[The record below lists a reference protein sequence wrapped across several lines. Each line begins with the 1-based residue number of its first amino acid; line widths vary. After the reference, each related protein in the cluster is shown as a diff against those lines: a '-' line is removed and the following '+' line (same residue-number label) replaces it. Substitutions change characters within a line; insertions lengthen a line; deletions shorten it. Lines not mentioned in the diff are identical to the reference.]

1 MTKKLHRAILLAL
14 VSVASIAASYAQTA
28 ITGTVTDETGE
39 PIIGAYITL
48 ESDKSVGTITD
59 FDGNY
64 EISVPADSKLIFSYT
79 GYESQTLSTSGKS
92 SLSVV
97 LKEASTH
104 LEEVVAV
111 GYGSQKAKEITSAVS
126 SVKSENFNAGVTSSP
141 MGLIQG
147 KVAGLTITNTN
158 GGDPT
163 STGLNVQIRGTSTLN
178 AGAGSTPLYIVDGVP
193 VSSID
198 NIAPEDIASMDV
210 LKDGSSAAIYGTRG
224 TNGVILIT
232 TKRGSSSEGVECGTT
247 NFEYAGYVSVAHKTG
262 KTGMT
267 TIDEYVNMED
277 WTNGKFTPYNHGSY
291 SDYYSMMSREAPVTT
306 NHNFAITGATKK
318 FNYRASVNYKYAE
331 GIAKDRQEINA
342 KFSANQKA
350 FEGWLDLQYDFSY
363 MHYKNNNAWT
373 QFDMA
378 ATLNPTYPVYDKS
391 TKSGF
396 YLIEASGFNNPIEP
410 YVLNSEYSDGN
421 FFRGS
426 VRATVNILPVKG
438 LKANGFVAFEEG
450 DNYNYKYN
458 SIKYVASPDEAG
470 KATRWQGRD
479 MNILAEGTIDYAG
492 QWSGH
497 SLALVGGFSYQQF
510 SHDESKMENSGF
522 ATDNIMYY
530 KMQEGDATKVK
541 LNVDSKREFNAL
553 ASAFFRANYNYK
565 EKYLLSA
572 SIRAEGSSR
581 FGKNNR
587 WGWFPAASVG
597 WRITGEDFMQNV
609 NGVDDLKIRFGFGI
623 TGNNVGQNLAS
634 KELLG
639 AGGTFW
645 YNGEWVKTYNVTQN
659 ANPDLKWERKFEYNL
674 GIDFSFL
681 SNRLYGSIDMYI
693 RDTKDLL
700 YWYDVPS
707 PPYQFNKLLS
717 NAGEIRAK
725 GIEVALTGVPIKTKN
740 WLWTSTWTMAF
751 DNSKIKSLSDPAKGL
766 NYTEVLSGNIGG
778 NGLNDVKTQIIREGE
793 SIGVFYGYRYDH
805 VDPETHELWYKKKD
819 GSITKNEADLK
830 EEDKAIVGKA
840 QPIMTYGWNNTVKW
854 KWLDFTIFFRG
865 MVGNKVLNV
874 TRWAYT
880 PTKAG
885 QQANM
890 VYKSTTEAIAKGNGA
905 YRAGVFS
912 DYWLEDGSYLRCDN
926 ITVGFTIPLKPN
938 KYVKHLRLYVT
949 GQNLF
954 TITKYSGL
962 DPEVNVSSIDNAG
975 INYIGFY
982 PRVSSYLFGVNVTF

>member
-1 MTKKLHRAILLAL
+1 MTKNLHRAILLAL
-14 VSVASIAASYAQTA
+14 VSVASIVTSYAQTA
-28 ITGTVTDETGE
+28 ISGTVTDETGE

-48 ESDKSVGTITD
+48 ASDKSVGTITD

-64 EISVPADSKLIFSYT
+64 EISVPDGSELIFSYT
-79 GYESQTLSTSGKS
+79 GYESQTLSTAGKS
-92 SLSVV
+92 SLSVT

-111 GYGSQKAKEITSAVS
+111 GYGSQKAKEITSAVA
-126 SVKSENFNAGVTSSP
+126 SVKSENFNSGVTSSP

-163 STGLNVQIRGTSTLN
+163 STGFNVQIRGTSTLN
-178 AGAGSTPLYIVDGVP
+178 AGSGSSPLYIVDGVP

-198 NIAPEDIASMDV
+198 NLAPDDIASMDV

-247 NFEYAGYVSVAHKTG
+247 NVEYSGYVSLAHKTG
-262 KTGMT
+262 NTGMT
-267 TIDEYVNMED
+267 TIDEYVNLD
-277 WTNGKFTPYNHGSY
+277 SWTKGKFSPVNYGSY
-291 SDYYSMMSREAPVTT
+291 SDYYSMMVREVPVTT
-306 NHNFAITGATKK
+306 NHNIAITGATKK

-331 GIAKDRQEINA
+331 GLAKDRQEINA

-350 FEGWLDLQYDFSY
+350 FEGWLDLQYDLSY

-396 YLIEASGFNNPIEP
+396 YFVQASGFNNPIEP

-438 LKANGFVAFEEG
+438 LKVNAFVAMEEG

-458 SIKYVASPDEAG
+458 GLKYTVSPDDAG
-470 KATRWQGRD
+470 KAVRYQSRD

-492 QWSGH
+492 QWKGH

-510 SHDESKMENSGF
+510 TSDNSTMENAGF

-530 KMQEGDATKVK
+530 KMQEGDA
-541 LNVDSKREFNAL
+541 SKEKMNISSWRGFNAL

-587 WGWFPAASVG
+587 WGWFPAASIG

-609 NGVDDLKIRFGFGI
+609 KGVDDLKLRFGFGI

-645 YNGEWVKTYNVTQN
+645 YNGAWVKTYNVTQN

-681 SNRLYGSIDMYI
+681 NNRLYGTIDMYI

-700 YWYDVPS
+700 YWYDVPC

-725 GIEVALTGVPIKTKN
+725 GIEVALTGVPVKTKN

-766 NYTEVLSGNIGG
+766 NYTEVESGGVGG
-778 NGLNDVKTQIIREGE
+778 NGLNNTTTQIIREGE
-793 SIGVFYGYRYDH
+793 SIGVFYGFRYDH
-805 VDPETHELWYKKKD
+805 VDENHQIWYKN
-819 GSITKNEADLK
+819 KNGDVVSESDLT
-830 EEDKAIVGKA
+830 EEDKTIIGKA
-840 QPIMTYGWNNTVKW
+840 QPIMTFGWNNTVRW

-880 PTKAG
+880 PTSLGA
-885 QQANM
+885 QANM
-890 VYKSTTEAIAKGNGA
+890 VYKSTTEAIANGNGA
-905 YRAGVFS
+905 FRTGKFS

-938 KYVKHLRLYVT
+938 KYVKNLRLYVT

-975 INYIGFY
+975 INYVGFY
-982 PRVSSYLFGVNVTF
+982 PRVSSYVLGVNVTF